1 MSEIVNLRQFKKKKA
16 RDAKQKQADQ
26 NRIDFGRTK
35 AEKDAANKAV
45 QKDSRFL
52 DQHRLEHDA
61 DKGDAS

>member
-35 AEKDAANKAV
+35 AEKDAANKTA
-45 QKDSRFL
+45 QKSSRFL
-52 DQHRLEHDA
+52 DQHRLERDA